1 MEEMHPDKESYVKI
15 WDTVIQK
22 EIRNYQR
29 IYGNYI
35 QIIPNVEEEIWNK
48 YVSLNNYCKNNYMK
62 FFDGKIDRHKVAACY
77 MIAIATIRPMR
88 IVKKIDGDTIPLA
101 INEMLAITVGL
112 SLVRAFAISV
122 IKQKEK
128 ENKIDKAQADILVA
142 KYDEKIKMPSDN
154 LVNHGDYLTNYSSEI
169 YFAVSEGNINILSIA
184 HELYLLEVLT
194 RTS

>member
-62 FFDGKIDRHKVAACY
+62 SFDGKIDCHKVAACY

-128 ENKIDKAQADILVA
+128 ENKIDKAQAGILVA
-142 KYDEKIKMPSDN
+142 KYDEKIKIPSDN
-154 LVNHGDYLTNYSSEI
+154 LVNHGDYLTNYSNEI

>member
-62 FFDGKIDRHKVAACY
+62 SFDGKIDRHKVAACY

-128 ENKIDKAQADILVA
+128 ENKIEEDKATEILNYEQNNDEDIEILNE
-142 KYDEKIKMPSDN
+142 DGDDN
-154 LVNHGDYLTNYSSEI
+154 ENK
-169 YFAVSEGNINILSIA
+169 
-184 HELYLLEVLT
+184 
-194 RTS
+194 